1 MEVIDGID
9 VLSSKGEILD
19 PCSSEGIFLVLRGG
33 GGMEVTDLYSLPV
46 FWVVLACGEGREK
59 VLSWHFLWTPS
70 LHLTRF

>member
-46 FWVVLACGEGREK
+46 FWVVLACGEGRE
-59 VLSWHFLWTPS
+59 
-70 LHLTRF
+70 